1 MTRVVLI
8 AAVAR
13 NLAIGKGNELV
24 ARIPEDQQRFRRET
38 LGHPVVMGR
47 KTWDSLPAR
56 FRPLPGR
63 RNIVVTRDPQWRADG
78 AEAATSLDAALTL
91 AADAPTV
98 CVIGGGE
105 LYRVALPR
113 ADELLMTEIDAELEG
128 DTFFPPYRGS
138 FAEVVRERHATA
150 DGLRYD
156 FVTYRRPD

>member
-1 MTRVVLI
+1 VTRVVLI

-13 NLAIGKGNELV
+13 NLAIGKDNGLI

-63 RNIVVTRDPQWRADG
+63 RNIVVTRDAQWRADG
-78 AEAATSLDAALTL
+78 AEAATSLDDALAL

-105 LYRVALPR
+105 LYRLALPR
-113 ADELLMTEIDAELEG
+113 ADELLMTEIDAEITG

-138 FAEVVRERHATA
+138 FAEVARERHATA
-150 DGLRYD
+150 EGLRYD